1 MIISKNTVAFNIHS
15 LRNSQAFLASK

>member
-15 LRNSQAFLASK
+15 RRNSQAFLASK